1 MAMAEPAIA
10 GRRNRVIKPP
20 TPEPEPDLMGSPAVS
35 GALVGLAFKL
45 PLSALPLPS
54 SFHLSVS
61 CLPACLL
68 PASLSAATCCPVRK
82 CRHACELPRLSGV

>member
-45 PLSALPLPS
+45 PLSALWK
-54 SFHLSVS
+54 
-61 CLPACLL
+61 
-68 PASLSAATCCPVRK
+68 R
-82 CRHACELPRLSGV
+82 

>member
-45 PLSALPLPS
+45 PLSAL
-54 SFHLSVS
+54 SFFIMEEVT
-61 CLPACLL
+61 P
-68 PASLSAATCCPVRK
+68 
-82 CRHACELPRLSGV
+82 

>member
-45 PLSALPLPS
+45 PLSALSFFIVWVCRAIGPSPLP
-54 SFHLSVS
+54 
-61 CLPACLL
+61 
-68 PASLSAATCCPVRK
+68 R
-82 CRHACELPRLSGV
+82 E